1 MNRNRRGPYA
11 APVVTIRTAFVL
23 FGVLCHSGT
32 PVIAKESPV
41 RPNVLV
47 IIADDLGWNDISLHG
62 GATPTPHID
71 SLASSGVSFRNLIV
85 NPVCSPTRAALLTGC
100 EAVRSGFGG
109 EVGDRLNPAFPTIA
123 QRFKAAGYR
132 TGLFGKWHNGKP
144 SSRQTTPWRPT
155 PMKAGFD
162 HFEGFYGGG
171 TDFYNQTDTKKRRR
185 NWYLNDSPSADE
197 GYTTDLITRSAVRF
211 IERHREQPFFCVV
224 AHAAPHEPFQATT
237 ALLERV
243 PPAIRGNLRLTEERV
258 RAQSRSFLRTRTM
271 DARTWHFGGFTEEER
286 RVVYAAM
293 LIGLDDG
300 VGSLLETL
308 GRTGSARDTIILFFS
323 DNGAMRFIRE
333 GNLPLRAWKHDIYD
347 GAIRVPA
354 FLSYPNGMITPGSKH
369 EPMARPVDFLP
380 TLAGLAGVPLDP
392 PDDLDGVNLMPCL
405 TGAAKAPA
413 LSWNGIFV
421 HYGGYRDDE
430 WKLIARAGKSEL
442 YNIRRDPSETRDLA
456 GVHPEV
462 AADLRRKHEQ
472 WLAKHGANVNYSP
485 PSRVRETPE
494 PPRGEVLA
502 LEFDA
507 PPRHAKSRVLLP
519 LAREALI
526 RRHGLSRE
534 DFDCTPG
541 DCLSYD
547 MKIEALSAGQA
558 AYVSPTR
565 EGALVF
571 SCGGPGID
579 TDGGSVAS
587 TKARPAASGMW
598 KHHVMGIGNLAAGS
612 HSPPALVV
620 ESSVPGKIRVL
631 FDNIRIL
638 KPDGRAIPVWTGGK
652 APVPTAPGLAL
663 TTRRIN

>member
-1 MNRNRRGPYA
+1 MNRNRRGPYP
-11 APVVTIRTAFVL
+11 APAVAIRAVFVL

-32 PVIAKESPV
+32 PVIAKESPA

-47 IIADDLGWNDISLHG
+47 IIADDLGRNDISLHC

-85 NPVCSPTRAALLTGC
+85 NPVCSPTRAAFLTGC

-171 TDFYNQTDTKKRRR
+171 TDFYNQTDTKKRKR

-197 GYTTDLITRSAVRF
+197 GYTT
-211 IERHREQPFFCVV
+211 
-224 AHAAPHEPFQATT
+224 
-237 ALLERV
+237 
-243 PPAIRGNLRLTEERV
+243 
-258 RAQSRSFLRTRTM
+258 
-271 DARTWHFGGFTEEER
+271 
-286 RVVYAAM
+286 
-293 LIGLDDG
+293 
-300 VGSLLETL
+300 
-308 GRTGSARDTIILFFS
+308 
-323 DNGAMRFIRE
+323 
-333 GNLPLRAWKHDIYD
+333 
-347 GAIRVPA
+347 
-354 FLSYPNGMITPGSKH
+354 
-369 EPMARPVDFLP
+369 
-380 TLAGLAGVPLDP
+380 
-392 PDDLDGVNLMPCL
+392 
-405 TGAAKAPA
+405 
-413 LSWNGIFV
+413 
-421 HYGGYRDDE
+421 
-430 WKLIARAGKSEL
+430 
-442 YNIRRDPSETRDLA
+442 
-456 GVHPEV
+456 
-462 AADLRRKHEQ
+462 DLRRKHEQ

-507 PPRHAKSRVLLP
+507 PPRHVKSRVLLP

-620 ESSVPGKIRVL
+620 ESSAPGKIRVL